1 MSEKGSEKGKD
12 LREGT
17 VGSDGFATYFLS
29 AKKHCLVSLLDFADA
44 MEKGASPETR
54 NAIELI
60 KKRIHNDLGQYAQG
74 IWVLVEL
81 ARNGGNIKP
90 FGG

>member
-1 MSEKGSEKGKD
+1 
-12 LREGT
+12 
-17 VGSDGFATYFLS
+17 
-29 AKKHCLVSLLDFADA
+29 

>member
-1 MSEKGSEKGKD
+1 MSEKGRE

-44 MEKGASPETR
+44 MQKGASKETI
-54 NAIELI
+54 AVLESM
-60 KKRIHNDLGQYAQG
+60 KKRIHNDVGQYAQG